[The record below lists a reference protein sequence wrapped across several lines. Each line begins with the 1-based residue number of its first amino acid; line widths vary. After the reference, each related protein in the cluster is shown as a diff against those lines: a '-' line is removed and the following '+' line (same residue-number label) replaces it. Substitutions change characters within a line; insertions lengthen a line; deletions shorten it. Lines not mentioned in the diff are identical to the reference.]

1 MNTCSQKQFKWK
13 NRVRLGCWVILGAL
27 SAGMAGPAL
36 GREWISAEGA
46 SLEAEFVSSDGAE
59 ITLKRDSDGREFTIP
74 LSRLSGGDQ
83 SWVEEA
89 IAQTPA
95 PPAERTPVTGQYAKR
110 INGGWV
116 LSRYGRLP
124 YAIFGGAELD
134 GSKRYPLLLALHDKS
149 ANNTNGVQV
158 PGWAKV
164 FAESENYAAHPCVI
178 VVPLCYQP
186 YGESGE
192 GWSGGPPATATL
204 RLVKDLAKDLVI
216 VDPDRVYVVGHSMGG
231 SGANYMVNEEPEL
244 FAAAISVAGCSVEPW
259 RAFRKLPY
267 QLFHAADDEIVDVK
281 RSRAMAEKLKRSKVF
296 KFTELKTGGH
306 NIANQVFDG
315 PALRDWLFEQSKQ

>member
-1 MNTCSQKQFKWK
+1 MNRCSEKQLEWEY
-13 NRVRLGCWVILGAL
+13 RVRVGCWVILAAL
-27 SAGMAGPAL
+27 SAGMALPAL
-36 GREWISAEGA
+36 GREWISAEGT

-59 ITLKRDSDGREFTIP
+59 VTLKRDSDGREFTIP

-110 INGGWV
+110 INGEWV

-124 YAIFGGAELD
+124 YAIFGGEELD

-164 FAESENYAAHPCVI
+164 FAESENYAEHPCII

-231 SGANYMVNEEPEL
+231 TGANYMVNEEPEL

-267 QLFHAADDEIVDVK
+267 KLFHAADDELATVEGA
-281 RSRAMAEKLKRSKVF
+281 RELAGKLGRHRTF
-296 KFTELKTGGH
+296 GYTEFKTGGH
-306 NIANQVFDG
+306 HIARRVFDD
-315 PALRDWLFEQSKQ
+315 PTVRAWLFAQSK